1 MFVHNNKIYFVIDYT
16 SDDTV
21 KVTRC
26 RNINE
31 ANDIIDHRIEE
42 LKGHPIFSNL
52 SKSINFDSKNISVI
66 NTWDSIKFNSEPI
79 RRKVIHTI
87 EVVICEALDTPKTD
101 VDNNTIAFDEIY
113 IKGLG
118 GYVGKVFKLNDL
130 ILTTNG
136 FGKIYGVCVAD
147 DISESTTLTD
157 FVKMFICHKCKSNN
171 SILVSKPIVLLNE

>member
-1 MFVHNNKIYFVIDYT
+1 MFAHNNKIYFIIDYT

-21 KVTRC
+21 KVIRC
-26 RNINE
+26 RSIDE

-42 LKGHPIFSNL
+42 LKGHPIFNNL
-52 SKSINFDSKNISVI
+52 SKSINFDDKNISVV
-66 NTWDSIKFNSEPI
+66 NTWNSINFNSTPI

-87 EVVICEALDTPKTD
+87 EVVICETLDEQKTNTD
-101 VDNNTIAFDEIY
+101 HNTIAFDEMY
-113 IKGLG
+113 IKGF

-136 FGKIYGVCVAD
+136 FGKIYGVCIAD

-171 SILVSKPIVLLNE
+171 SLLVSKPIILLNE